1 MGGEKR
7 VERGSTYRFGFRM
20 TESISLTITRLRRDI
35 QDALWD
41 GDAERAAA
49 LSRELARLEMLQSYG
64 ETWDHDY

>member
-1 MGGEKR
+1 MR
-7 VERGSTYRFGFRM
+7 SHSYRTLTGARLRLISV
-20 TESISLTITRLRRDI
+20 TESIPLTITRLRREI

-41 GDAERAAA
+41 SDAERAAA

>member
-1 MGGEKR
+1 MLTGAR
-7 VERGSTYRFGFRM
+7 SRLISVS
-20 TESISLTITRLRRDI
+20 ESIPLTIARLRREI

-49 LSRELARLEMLQSYG
+49 LSRELERLEMLQSYG

>member
-1 MGGEKR
+1 
-7 VERGSTYRFGFRM
+7 V
-20 TESISLTITRLRRDI
+20 TESILLTITRLRREI

-64 ETWDHDY
+64 ETHDVGH